1 MAKPS
6 GNIRWGV
13 AALLFFASTLNYLD
27 RQVLSVLAPTIQ
39 AELGLTDMDY
49 SYITSSFLL
58 SYTVMYT
65 VSGTLVD
72 RLGTR
77 KSFLWAVGGWSIA
90 NILHAFAKT
99 AMQFSVFRFLLGIA
113 ESANFPAGVKA
124 ASEWFP
130 LRERALAIGMLN
142 AGSSAGAAIAI
153 PLVSVIAVQFSWQA
167 AFMVTGVLGL
177 AWMLLWR
184 HQYYLPQDH
193 PRISKAERNLILED
207 QPPQSSTEEKI
218 NIWQLL
224 RMRQAWGCIC
234 ARIFIDPITYFLIFW
249 IPKYLQEQQGLSLDQ
264 MGYFAWI
271 PFMILAVGTILGGI
285 IPNWF
290 ITHMGWSLDRS
301 RKTVMLF
308 ASLLVPICCVL
319 LFNTS
324 GMTLAIVAIA
334 GIMLGHGLWG
344 NITIPAEVFPR
355 QVLGTLTGIGGT
367 LGGIAGILSQLSVGW
382 TVQNFS
388 YAPIFVVV
396 GVAYLFTF
404 LCVQLF
410 TGKLGEIIVLTK
422 HKSNE
427 QTNY

>member
-1 MAKPS
+1 MAKSS
-6 GNIRWGV
+6 GNIRWGI
-13 AALLFFASTLNYLD
+13 AMLLFFASTLNYLD

-39 AELGLTDMDY
+39 AELGLTDVDY
-49 SYITSSFLL
+49 AFITSSFLL
-58 SYTVMYT
+58 SYTVMYAI
-65 VSGTLVD
+65 SGTLVD

-90 NILHAFAKT
+90 NLLHAFAKT

-124 ASEWFP
+124 ATEWFP

-153 PLVSVIAVQFSWQA
+153 PLVSVIAVQFNWQA
-167 AFMVTGVLGL
+167 AFMVTGALGL
-177 AWMLLWR
+177 IWIFFWR
-184 HQYYLPQDH
+184 RQYFLPRDH
-193 PRISKAERNLILED
+193 PRITPEERELIRDGQAE
-207 QPPQSSTEEKI
+207 QSQETAGTG
-218 NIWQLL
+218 IWQLL
-224 RMRQAWGCIC
+224 RMRQAWGCLC

-249 IPKYLQEQQGLSLDQ
+249 IPKYLQEQQGLTLDQ

-271 PFMILAVGTILGGI
+271 PFVVLAVGTLLGGI
-285 IPNWF
+285 IPRWF
-290 ITHMGWSLDRS
+290 INRMGWSLNRS

-308 ASLLVPICCVL
+308 ASLLIPVCCTVL
-319 LFNTS
+319 FHAP
-324 GMTLAIVAIA
+324 GMIVAIVAIA

-355 QVLGTLTGIGGT
+355 HVQGTLTGIGGT

-382 TVQNFS
+382 TVQHLS
-388 YAPIFVVV
+388 YAPIFI
-396 GVAYLFTF
+396 GIGIAYLFTL
-404 LCVQLF
+404 LCVQLL

-422 HKSNE
+422 
-427 QTNY
+427 Q